1 MRRLP
6 PGMAK
11 SSTVA
16 PVVCL
21 LFAAIIVCGTASVTA
36 QDGRPIF
43 VASCAGCHGL
53 DGRGGERAPDIATR
67 RSTQRLS
74 DQALRKIVEDGVSA
88 TGMPSF
94 RALGQAKITAVLQ
107 YLRTIQGAG
116 AGAGAALPGNPVA
129 GKSLFFGKVGC
140 SECHMA
146 EGTGGFL
153 GSDLSNYASNQSAR
167 DIHNAIIAPGKI
179 SGQKTS
185 AVVVITLQGQRLTG
199 IVRNEDNFS
208 IQLQAMDGSFHLL
221 SKSDLKSVEPQQ
233 QPLMPTDYGSHLTS
247 GELDDLVSYL
257 LKIAQD
263 KSTPTRSVKKSKPR
277 RFDD

>member
-16 PVVCL
+16 LLVCL
-21 LFAAIIVCGTASVTA
+21 LFVAVMASAA
-36 QDGRPIF
+36 QEGRTIF

-94 RALGQAKITAVLQ
+94 RSLGQAKITAVLQ
-107 YLRTIQGAG
+107 YLRTLQGAG
-116 AGAGAALPGNPVA
+116 IAVSLPGNPVA
-129 GKSLFFGKVGC
+129 GKSLFFGKAGC

-146 EGTGGFL
+146 DGAGGFL
-153 GSDLSNYASNQSAR
+153 GSDLSNYASNQSAK
-167 DIHNAIIAPGKI
+167 DIRNAIIAPGKI

-185 AVVVITLQGQRLTG
+185 AVVVTTLQGQRLTG

-221 SKSDLKSVEPQQ
+221 SKSDLKSVERQQ
-233 QPLMPTDYGSHLTS
+233 QPLMPTDYGSRLTS